1 MRSFLSILVLLAMC
15 SQSPAE
21 DAEYRFFWVVR
32 DGLSTPG
39 QVDELLN
46 RAAGAGANGV
56 LVQVVGRGEAY
67 YRSDILPPAEFS
79 GFDDPLEYLIM
90 KAGPL
95 GLEVHAWVNA
105 FLVWSSPMEPSSP
118 DHIYNTHPE
127 WFTGHVNGR
136 SSRSFAPAAA
146 EAAGLVGA
154 TLSPAYP
161 GVRKYIADIA
171 SEIAMNYDVAGIH
184 LDYIRYPNSSFGYSP
199 GEVELYYLETCL
211 QPEDDRPA
219 WENWKR
225 QQVTATVETVRT
237 VLRGSDPQTVLT
249 CAVMADPHTARGEF
263 ACDWRY
269 WLSQGLIDLAFP
281 MAYTSDRE
289 RAMELASAITFEYPE
304 KIVYGIGLW
313 NQTAENALPAA
324 ERALS
329 LGARG
334 ICVFSLNSLTPRD
347 GEVLR
352 SRWGTGPM
360 PDHGVSPAMF
370 NRVVAP

>member
-1 MRSFLSILVLLAMC
+1 MLALLALC
-15 SQSPAE
+15 SRSPGE
-21 DAEYRFFWVVR
+21 NAEYRFFWVVR
-32 DGLSTPG
+32 HGLSTPA

-46 RAAGAGANGV
+46 MAAEAGANGV

-79 GFDDPLEYLIM
+79 GFQDPLEYLIM
-90 KAGPL
+90 RAGPL

-105 FLVWSSPMEPSSP
+105 FLVWSSPLEPSSP
-118 DHIYNTHPE
+118 DHIYNTRPE
-127 WFTGHVNGR
+127 WFTAHVSDRN
-136 SSRSFAPAAA
+136 SRSFSPEAA

-161 GVRKYIADIA
+161 GVREYIADIT
-171 SEIAMNYDVAGIH
+171 SEIAANYDVAGIH

-199 GEVELYYLETCL
+199 GEVELYFLETCL
-211 QPEDDRPA
+211 QPEDDPLA
-219 WENWKR
+219 WNDWKR
-225 QQVTATVETVRT
+225 EQVTATVETVRA
-237 VLRGSDPQTVLT
+237 VLRGSAPQVLLS
-249 CAVMADPHTARGEF
+249 CAVMADPHTARSEF
-263 ACDWRY
+263 SCDWRY

-281 MAYTSDRE
+281 MAYTSDRD
-289 RAMELASAITFEYPE
+289 RAMELASVITSEYPG

-334 ICVFSLNSLTPRD
+334 ICVFSLNSLSAQE

-370 NRVVAP
+370 NRVVVP